1 MKKMFRNMV
10 LFVTSL
16 VVLICATYLTAY
28 ASGSLNVGGMEI
40 DDYSIRLLVSGD
52 MPENLSTRISGID
65 SPMVMQSVADTDI
78 VVRTIFLVDTSASIC
93 YVSRQQILDTLDT
106 LIEHKDHSEQFAI
119 ISFGEEYLNIRM
131 LTYDRF
137 NLIRAL
143 DELVWRGERSD
154 IVDSMGT
161 AIMQINSNRPEYRV
175 FNQLVV
181 FSDGVDSATAGIT
194 RDELLFTL
202 INEYIPV
209 HTIGFRNE
217 YNADSL
223 NDFYTFARIT
233 GGVIYELE
241 PDSGIENLVDTI
253 ASFGPNSSFL
263 TIEIPEQLRDGTVR
277 PLELV
282 NSAGV
287 SLLTYNLNMPLVEV
301 PMPEPPPPPPP
312 PPTPPPPP
320 PPPPTEPE
328 PIEEPTVGFFR
339 NNIILIVI
347 VVVVLLA
354 GAAAAVLM
362 IKRQRERLAMEAAS
376 VVEEVL
382 PDDNKTV
389 LFFDEGNITRSLI
402 GETPTNKAKSFF
414 LTINDIAQPHKRFEI
429 KVEDAIEI
437 GRGPNKPGI
446 TIDYDEKISRRHC
459 VVELRDGSL
468 WIKDLGSVN
477 STHVNDELLAW
488 DQELKSNDVL
498 TLGNKKFFVRIDER

>member
-1 MKKMFRNMV
+1 MRKRFRV
-10 LFVTSL
+10 ILFVVSL
-16 VVLICATYLTAY
+16 VALSCAAYLTVY
-28 ASGSLNVGGMEI
+28 ASGALNICGMEI
-40 DDYSIRLLVSGD
+40 DDYNIRLLVSGD
-52 MPENLSTRISGID
+52 MPENMSTRISGID
-65 SPMVMQSVADTDI
+65 SPMVMQLVADTDI
-78 VVRTIFLVDTSASIC
+78 IVRTIFLIDTSASIC
-93 YVSRQQILDTLDT
+93 YVSRQQILDILDT
-106 LIEHKDHSEQFAI
+106 LIEYKDHYEQFAI
-119 ISFGEEYLNIRM
+119 ISFGEEYRNLRM

-137 NLIRAL
+137 DLIRTL
-143 DELVWRGERSD
+143 DKLVWRGERSD

-181 FSDGVDSATAGIT
+181 FTDGVDSATAGIT

-209 HTIGFRNE
+209 HTIGFRSE

-223 NDFYTFARIT
+223 NEFYTFARIT
-233 GGVIYELE
+233 GGVVYELGV
-241 PDSGIENLVDTI
+241 DSGIENLVDTI
-253 ASFGPNSSFL
+253 TNFGPNLSFL

-277 PLELV
+277 PLELIS
-282 NSAGV
+282 SAGA
-287 SLLTYNLNMPLVEV
+287 SLLTYNLNMPLLEIPV
-301 PMPEPPPPPPP
+301 PEPPPPPPP
-312 PPTPPPPP
+312 PPPP
-320 PPPPTEPE
+320 EPE
-328 PIEEPTVGFFR
+328 PIEEPAGGFSR

-347 VVVVLLA
+347 VIVLLA
-354 GAAAAVLM
+354 GAAAAFF
-362 IKRQRERLAMEAAS
+362 INKRRQQRLAMEAAS

-382 PDDNKTV
+382 PDNNKTV
-389 LFFDEGNITRSLI
+389 MFFDDGNITRSLI
-402 GETPTNKAKSFF
+402 GETPINKNKSFF

-429 KVEDAIEI
+429 KVEDAVEI

-459 VVELRDGSL
+459 VVELRDGAL